1 MRMIEQS
8 KRKTKVYVSDVAKKI
23 MTMDNFYEKLNEE
36 CDVRFPYPMN
46 RIGNGVPV
54 IIPIQMTILSFIN
67 FMPLPLTI
75 GKSAF

>member
-1 MRMIEQS
+1 
-8 KRKTKVYVSDVAKKI
+8 
-23 MTMDNFYEKLNEE
+23 MDNFYEKLNEE

-75 GKSAF
+75 GKNTF